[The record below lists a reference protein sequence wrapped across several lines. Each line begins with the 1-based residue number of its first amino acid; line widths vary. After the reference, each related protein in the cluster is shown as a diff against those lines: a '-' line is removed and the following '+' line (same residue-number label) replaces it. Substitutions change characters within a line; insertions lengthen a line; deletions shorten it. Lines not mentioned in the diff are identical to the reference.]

1 MDLYV
6 LIILLLIT
14 IIATVG
20 MYLTI
25 TSVAKTFFE
34 KQKWDTRNKSLEI
47 TLPLRLQAYERM
59 CLFLERITLSNLLIR
74 IVPLTSTAQELQQIL
89 LHEIREEYNHNLAQ
103 QIYIGTESWDKINMA
118 MNEITS
124 IVNQAALAA
133 STPTMSAAEF
143 AKILMAQVI
152 EQDKQPTAYA
162 LRILKEEIQTLF

>member
-6 LIILLLIT
+6 PIILLI
-14 IIATVG
+14 IGSIATLGV
-20 MYLTI
+20 YLTI
-25 TSVAKTFFE
+25 TTVAKTIFE

-59 CLFLERITLSNLLIR
+59 CLFLERITLGNLLLR
-74 IVPLTSTAQELQQIL
+74 ITPHTTTAQELQQVL

-103 QIYIGTESWDKINMA
+103 QIYISHAAWEKVNMA

-124 IVNQAALAA
+124 IVNQAALTANN
-133 STPTMSAAEF
+133 PTMPASEF

-162 LRILKEEIQTLF
+162 LRILKEEIQSLF